1 MSNASPTGGGL
12 RASLGGYTAITGV
25 VALIAAVIAGFI
37 FVLLP
42 ALADTARLLLGV
54 ALLFFVVF
62 VVGAFDEVRSALMAR
77 QTKYGTNAVLMVLA
91 FAAIMGVVNFLAAQ
105 YSIRVDTT
113 ASKQFTLSQHTQ
125 NILRGLKQPVT
136 VTGFF
141 SRANPQAGAV
151 QEQVESLLKE
161 YQNISGQLNYRFVDP
176 VESPEIARQYQ
187 VQSDGVIVFEQ
198 SGRRQQV
205 AGIDEQA
212 FTGGILKV
220 IGLER
225 LKVYVLT
232 GHGERDLAS
241 REEQGFARVAQAL
254 DAENYEV
261 NPLNLTTNPQVP
273 ADARLLI
280 VAAPSNPLL
289 DAEVRA
295 IDDYLVKGGKALF
308 LLDPNPRP
316 EIAGLL
322 VKWGVKVTPG
332 QVVDPAASVPNLPG
346 GVLAQRERYLPSPIT
361 TYLDLTLYPGA
372 AGLVTDGIPEA
383 DRDHVVLQPLAVTSG
398 QAFSVGDAN
407 RTTFQEGDIRG
418 PFALA
423 FTVQADQP
431 IGQRPSRG
439 GQAVESLPTRIA
451 VFGDSDFASNRFF
464 YSVGSNGDLFVN
476 TVNWLTAQEALISIR
491 SVPPEFRRLV
501 ITQAQMNLIMVSS
514 VVFWPGLLLVAA
526 GFVWWRRR

>member
-1 MSNASPTGGGL
+1 MSNATPPNGL
-12 RASLGGYTAITGV
+12 RASLGGYTAIAGV
-25 VALIAAVIAGFI
+25 VALIAAVIAGAI

-62 VVGAFDEVRSALMAR
+62 VVGAFDEVRSALLAR

-91 FAAIMGVVNFLAAQ
+91 FAAVLGVVNFLAAQ
-105 YSIRVDTT
+105 YPKRIDMT
-113 ASKQFTLSQHTQ
+113 ASQQFTLSQHTQ
-125 NILRGLKQPVT
+125 NILRGLTQPVN
-136 VTGFF
+136 VIGFF
-141 SRANPQAGAV
+141 GRSNPQAGAV

-176 VESPEIARQYQ
+176 VESPEVARQYQ
-187 VQSDGVIVFEQ
+187 IQTDGVIVFEQ

-232 GHGERDLAS
+232 GHGERDLTA
-241 REEQGFARVAQAL
+241 RDEQGYGLVAQAL

-273 ADARLLI
+273 AETRLLI
-280 VAAPSNPLL
+280 IASPKNPLL
-289 DAEVRA
+289 DPEVRA
-295 IDDYLVKGGKALF
+295 IDEYLIKGGKAMF
-308 LLDPNPRP
+308 LLDPNPLP

-322 VKWGVKVTPG
+322 TKWGVRVAPG
-332 QVVDPAASVPNLPG
+332 QAVDPAATVPNLPG
-346 GVLAQRERYLPSPIT
+346 GVLVQRERYLPSPIT
-361 TYLDLTLYPGA
+361 QYLDLTLFPGP
-372 AGLVTDGIPEA
+372 AGLGVDAIPES
-383 DRDHVVLQPLAVTSG
+383 DRDHVVVQPLAFTTGQSFATADASRTSF
-398 QAFSVGDAN
+398 QDGDV
-407 RTTFQEGDIRG
+407 RG

-423 FTVQADQP
+423 VTVQADQP

-439 GQAVESLPTRIA
+439 GQAVEALPTRIA